1 MKKSLYSFLTL
12 AALTTI
18 FITGCKVET
27 EKKETKTVA
36 SSQEDLVK
44 RGEYLV
50 TVGGCDDCHSPKVF
64 WTSRTG
70 YRPGAETF
78 RAS

>member
-27 EKKETKTVA
+27 EKKRNKNCSFLTG
-36 SSQEDLVK
+36 
-44 RGEYLV
+44 R
-50 TVGGCDDCHSPKVF
+50 
-64 WTSRTG
+64 SR
-70 YRPGAETF
+70 
-78 RAS
+78 